1 MMDIDE
7 IIRKSL
13 NFSPEIREE
22 LNNKMITEYSKSV
35 KKGKKIPRWTVAVI
49 IPAVI
54 ACVSAGTYMAVEGGF
69 FKDKTTISG
78 TVIGQTYENAT
89 DEIEVT
95 SDYSDGILHITLNL
109 LKSNSF
115 PYLVLDEMKP
125 YDFSLTNLSDNSVT
139 VDIQFDYAVI
149 NENTV
154 DIAVDFNAT
163 TDTEYKLTINSF
175 IGSKKADQP
184 LEING
189 NWETFFET

>member
-89 DEIEVT
+89 DEIEVA